1 MARPLPELIEAFIE
15 FLAAERRLSDN
26 TVGAYASDLN
36 QFFSHVA
43 EAQGGELDALD
54 LGSIDTFAV
63 RDYLAHIR
71 GSLAP
76 SSISRKLA
84 AIRSLFKFLNR
95 RGLFGGNPTAR
106 LRNPKQPKRLFKAP
120 SVDELFLLLDGQA
133 DAERRKDPD
142 NPLALRDRAM
152 FEMLYATGLRVS
164 ELCGLDLPDVDLH
177 EGLVRALGKG
187 HKERIV
193 PLTDRAVETVQRYL
207 PHRAVLLARGKGKLA
222 PQALFLNHRG
232 GRLTRRSVAR
242 RLKARLDALA
252 ADRRYSPHALRHAC
266 ATHLLEAGADLRTIQ
281 ELLGHASLSTTQR
294 YTHLGVE
301 RLAAVYDS
309 AHPRAKRAPHPP
321 PPPLPAK
328 RRGGE

>member
-1 MARPLPELIEAFIE
+1 MTRPLPELIEAFIA

-26 TVGAYASDLN
+26 TVSAYVTDLN
-36 QFFSHVA
+36 QLFA
-43 EAQGGELDALD
+43 YLAQERGCSIGSVD
-54 LGSIDTFAV
+54 LSSIDTYAV

-84 AIRSLFKFLNR
+84 AIRSFFQFLNR
-95 RGLFGGNPTAR
+95 RGLFPGNPTAR
-106 LRNPKQPKRLFKAP
+106 LRNPRQPKRLFQAP

-133 DAERRKDPD
+133 EAEEREDPG
-142 NPLALRDRAM
+142 NPLKLRDRAM
-152 FEMLYATGLRVS
+152 FELLYAAGLRVS
-164 ELCGLDLPDVDLH
+164 ELCGLDLQDVDLDQ
-177 EGLVRALGKG
+177 GLARALGKG
-187 HKERIV
+187 NKERIA
-193 PLTDRAVETVQRYL
+193 PLTDRAVEAIRAYL
-207 PHRAVLLARGKGKLA
+207 PQRAVLLARGRGEKA
-222 PQALFLNHRG
+222 PEAMFLNHRG

-252 ADRRYSPHALRHAC
+252 ANRRYSPHALRHAC

-301 RLAAVYDS
+301 RLAAVYDK
-309 AHPRAKRAPHPP
+309 AHPRS
-321 PPPLPAK
+321 K
-328 RRGGE
+328 RRE